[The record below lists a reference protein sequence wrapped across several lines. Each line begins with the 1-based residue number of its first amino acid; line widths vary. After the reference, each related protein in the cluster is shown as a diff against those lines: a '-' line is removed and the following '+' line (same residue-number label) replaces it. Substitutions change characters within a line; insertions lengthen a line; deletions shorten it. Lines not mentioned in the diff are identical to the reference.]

1 MIHEDD
7 NDDSDTLTG
16 FRRKGKDLL
25 LSAIMVVDT
34 LDERDED
41 PGAKATVE
49 PRRHAEIIA
58 NLHRNNKKKSHE

>member
-1 MIHEDD
+1 MSHEYDHDD
-7 NDDSDTLTG
+7 INTFTG
-16 FRRKGKDLL
+16 LRRKGKDLL

-58 NLHRNNKKKSHE
+58 NLSKFRKGVG

>member
-1 MIHEDD
+1 MIHEYDH
-7 NDDSDTLTG
+7 NDVNTFTG
-16 FRRKGKDLL
+16 LRRKGKDLL

-58 NLHRNNKKKSHE
+58 NLSTL